1 MYYGK
6 TTKELEELYSKYEKV
21 WGHDPSGYEDAE
33 YGEDEYNEYVDD
45 IKKALELGVELPD
58 LYPHDD
64 EF

>member
-6 TTKELEELYSKYEKV
+6 TTRKLEQLYAEYEKV
-21 WGHDPSGYEDAE
+21 WNHNPSGYMEIE
-33 YGEDEYNEYVDD
+33 YGEDEYQDYVKD
-45 IKKALELGVELPD
+45 IKRSLKMGVELPE